1 MKKNLL
7 QRVIIIAVVTLLG
20 LAAILWPG
28 HTPNRGDFTLAGV
41 NNILRRNIN
50 LGLDLRGGSHLVMQV
65 QVQDYLRRLTE
76 STAVGVQN
84 AARVAGYDVKEVR
97 PEINGND
104 YRIVL
109 VSNDAS
115 KTTEMRDQLPRK
127 VNDFDASIWSSSA
140 SGNAI
145 TWEMTDR
152 AKTDLGNRATQDA
165 LKIIDSR
172 INALGVA
179 EPTLQEHGSTS
190 SHQILLQMPGI
201 SDPERVK
208 DILKSESRLELM
220 KVVSPNNPA
229 PLQTYP
235 TEEAARASLG
245 GAVASNRRI
254 LPYDDR
260 HEPASAAT
268 SPDRKPGEPTA
279 WVVVETPAI
288 VDGSEL
294 RSAEA
299 ATSGA
304 GGGDDSG
311 YHINFTLK
319 PTGAQKFGQWTGA
332 NVGAY
337 MAVVLNDR
345 VQSAPFIKSQIT
357 DSGQISGNFTKDSA
371 NGLALTLRSGALPAK
386 IIYLEERTVGP
397 SLGADSIR
405 AGVTASGVGLALVVL
420 TMLLYY
426 RWSGVNAVVALLLN
440 TVLTLAALILF
451 KATLTLPGI
460 AGIIL
465 GIGMAVD
472 SNVLIFERI
481 REELNSGKTV
491 PSAIDLGFARAFVT
505 IIDTHVTT
513 IISSLFLFVFGT
525 GPIRGFAVTL
535 VLGLLANLFTAVYVS
550 RTIFMWEL
558 SHKQTKHGRVETLSI

>member
-28 HTPNRGDFTLAGV
+28 RTPNRGDFTLAGV

-76 STAVGVQN
+76 GTAVGVQN
-84 AARVAGYDVKEVR
+84 AARAAGYDVKEVR
-97 PEINGND
+97 PEINGDD

-109 VSNDAS
+109 VANDAS

-127 VNDFDASIWSSSA
+127 VNDFDPSIWSSSG
-140 SGNAI
+140 SGNTI

-245 GAVASNRRI
+245 GTVPPNRRI
-254 LPYDDR
+254 LPYDER
-260 HEPASAAT
+260 NEPTSAGT
-268 SPDRKPGEPTA
+268 NPDRKNAFAPSSP
-279 WVVVETPAI
+279 
-288 VDGSEL
+288 SS
-294 RSAEA
+294 SASNA
-299 ATSGA
+299 A
-304 GGGDDSG
+304 
-311 YHINFTLK
+311 N
-319 PTGAQKFGQWTGA
+319 
-332 NVGAY
+332 
-337 MAVVLNDR
+337 
-345 VQSAPFIKSQIT
+345 
-357 DSGQISGNFTKDSA
+357 
-371 NGLALTLRSGALPAK
+371 
-386 IIYLEERTVGP
+386 
-397 SLGADSIR
+397 
-405 AGVTASGVGLALVVL
+405 
-420 TMLLYY
+420 TM
-426 RWSGVNAVVALLLN
+426 R
-440 TVLTLAALILF
+440 
-451 KATLTLPGI
+451 
-460 AGIIL
+460 
-465 GIGMAVD
+465 
-472 SNVLIFERI
+472 
-481 REELNSGKTV
+481 
-491 PSAIDLGFARAFVT
+491 
-505 IIDTHVTT
+505 
-513 IISSLFLFVFGT
+513 
-525 GPIRGFAVTL
+525 
-535 VLGLLANLFTAVYVS
+535 
-550 RTIFMWEL
+550 
-558 SHKQTKHGRVETLSI
+558 